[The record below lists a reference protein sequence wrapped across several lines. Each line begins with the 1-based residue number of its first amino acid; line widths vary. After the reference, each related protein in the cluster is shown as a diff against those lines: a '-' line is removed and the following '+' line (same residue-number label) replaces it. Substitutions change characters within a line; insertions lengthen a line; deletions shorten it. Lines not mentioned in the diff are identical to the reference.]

1 MEDIAGITSVEEV
14 TKQNRA
20 EGVLKEWH
28 MCDLDS

>member
-20 EGVLKEWH
+20 ERECLKNDI
-28 MCDLDS
+28 CVT